1 MILLGSAR
9 LYGMQLLGS
18 FLKIVP
24 SYDSLNLIRSP
35 WSNLRRDLPRV
46 HGMIRIPAKLV
57 VVLLLVSWSMNSSA
71 QVLTVSPRFPHVS
84 DTVTVTYNANQ
95 GNGLLISSNPVF
107 MHAGLITP
115 ASTGPSNWQNVQ
127 GLWGTSD
134 PNVQMTSLGNGLHQ
148 KTYAISS
155 FYGLAAGTAVNQL
168 VFVFRNA
175 AGNVVGRNAD
185 GSDIFYPIYNANS
198 PLEVAWA
205 YQGEVVE
212 ALPSTTVALAAEAT
226 RVSTF
231 NVYVGSTLIHQI
243 QGVRRANINL
253 TVPAQLGLNTLRIEA
268 VAGGVTTSDT
278 LALVV
283 TNALN
288 VNPVVRIIP
297 ALPTLNDTVTLVYDL
312 ARGNQAL
319 LNATPVYLHTGL
331 LTQTTGTVWQN
342 VQGQWGTADSNVLMQ
357 HFSGGVWTKTFHVAG
372 FYGVP
377 LSSQGVQSMVMVF
390 RDQSG
395 NVVGRTSSQAD
406 IEYALLP
413 APASNFTAAFV
424 MPPAGPFA
432 VGDSVVL
439 QMAASAPADLT
450 LRWGASVLAQANS
463 ALNLNYTW
471 RLSVNTAGQQALV
484 LEAVRQGITVYDT
497 LSFQI
502 TAAQPIG
509 GRALEVIPPFPL
521 ESDSASVIYD
531 AAQGNGTLAT
541 TQPVFAHTGL
551 ITSTSTS
558 PSNWQHVQGTWG
570 SADPK
575 VAMASLGGTKH
586 QLSYH
591 IPTFYGINPATVTV
605 QQMAFVFRDSTGSK
619 VGRDVGGQD
628 LYYPISPNATAFQAR
643 FFVPTQVHLLQPG
656 QCLSL
661 LTQSN
666 APADLALYDNGV
678 LVASD
683 SGVTSLAHCQVPFGA
698 SGNHLVEL
706 VAVRNGQVLRDT
718 VYYVRP
724 TASVPMDPPLGLKQ
738 GANIV
743 NDSTVTLLLYAPHK
757 QHVYVLTEFSDF
769 LPNSNYQMRRS
780 TDGTTYWITLPVVPN
795 QDFVYQYL
803 VDGSLRIA
811 DPYSERILDPA
822 NDGSI
827 SSATYPNPYPYPSS
841 KTFGH
846 ISIIRP
852 GEAPYHWEH
861 NNFQAPPKEN
871 LMIYELLVRDFIAPR
886 NYAAVR
892 DSVDYLA
899 RLGVNSVQFMPVNE
913 FENNESWGYNP
924 SYHMALDKYYGTPA
938 SFKELVDTL
947 HGRGIAVILD
957 VVLNHAEGQS
967 PLAQLWWDPVQNRPA
982 ANNPYFNMQCPHPPN
997 CWGNDFNHES
1007 PAVQAFIDQVLR
1019 YWVEEYHVDGFR
1031 FDMSKGFTNGSGGGW
1046 DVGRQN
1052 LIKRIADVVRSYKPN
1067 AYLILE
1073 HWSDN
1078 SEEIVLSNYG
1088 MMLWGN
1094 ESHGY
1099 QEATMGFG
1107 STTNFSSAFHGSRGW
1122 NQPGLITYL
1131 ESHDEER
1138 IAYKNLGFGNQSQS
1152 AHNVRTLGVSMKR
1165 MELATLF
1172 GHLIPGPKMMWQFQ
1186 EIGYDV
1192 SINNP
1197 CRVCVKPIRWN
1208 YYAMVPRRRLYE
1220 TTSIINH
1227 LKQDYPVFGT
1237 SSNFY
1242 SDLYGHVKQMGFIH
1256 SSMSAVAVGNFDV
1269 ATQSKTI
1276 NFPHAGTWY
1285 EYFSGQTL
1293 SVGANQTPLTLTA
1306 GEYRLYTDQF
1316 IPRTLV
1322 TFDVAEPDT
1331 NASDV
1336 LVYPNPAS
1344 DEIYITSELNDVE
1357 TVCTIRIYSMAG
1369 VLVHDQNIN
1378 NNQSIDVS
1386 GLSAGVYQVQI
1397 KNSNN
1402 VFWQSKFIKN

>member
-1 MILLGSAR
+1 MKR
-9 LYGMQLLGS
+9 LAA
-18 FLKIVP
+18 F
-24 SYDSLNLIRSP
+24 
-35 WSNLRRDLPRV
+35 
-46 HGMIRIPAKLV
+46 
-57 VVLLLVSWSMNSSA
+57 LLVCCNLCLTA
-71 QVLTVSPRFPHVS
+71 QVLSVSPRFPYVS
-84 DTVTVTYNANQ
+84 DTVTVTYNSNQ
-95 GNGLLISSNPVF
+95 GNGVLAASNPVF

-115 ASTGPSNWQNVQ
+115 ASSGPSNWQNVQ
-127 GLWGTSD
+127 GVWGTSD
-134 PNVQMTSLGNGLHQ
+134 PNVQMTSLGNGLHK
-148 KTYAISS
+148 KTYSISS
-155 FYGLAAGTAVNQL
+155 FYGLAAGATVNQL
-168 VFVFRNA
+168 AFVFRNA
-175 AGNVVGRNAD
+175 AGTLVGRNAD
-185 GSDIFYPIYNANS
+185 GSDIFYPVYNANS
-198 PLEVAWA
+198 PLEVAWTH
-205 YQGEVVE
+205 QGEVVE
-212 ALPSTTVALAAEAT
+212 ALPSSSVALEAEAT

-231 NVYVGSTLIHQI
+231 NVYVGSALVQQI
-243 QGVRRANINL
+243 QGVRRANFNL
-253 TVPAQLGLNTLRIEA
+253 TLPAQLGLYTLRIEA

-288 VNPVVRIIP
+288 VNPVVRMIP
-297 ALPTLNDTVTLVYDL
+297 ALPHLNDTVTLVYDV

-319 LNATPVYLHTGL
+319 VNSAPVYLHTGL
-331 LTQTTGTVWQN
+331 LTQTTGSVWQN
-342 VQGQWGTADSNVLMQ
+342 VQGQWGIADPNVLMQ
-357 HFSGGVWTKTFHVAG
+357 HFGDGVWTKTFHVAS

-377 LSSQGVQSMVMVF
+377 VTSHGIQSMAMVF

-395 NVVGRTSSQAD
+395 NVVGRTASQAD
-406 IEYALLP
+406 IEYAVLP

-424 MPPAGPFA
+424 APPSGPLA
-432 VGDSVVL
+432 VGDSVAL
-439 QMAASAPADLT
+439 QMAASASADLT

-471 RLSVNTAGQQALV
+471 MLTANTAGPQTLV
-484 LEAVRQGITVYDT
+484 LEAVRQGTTVYDT
-497 LSFQI
+497 LNLQI

-521 ESDSASVIYD
+521 ESDTISVIYD
-531 AAQGNGTLAT
+531 AAQGNGALVA

-628 LYYPISPNATAFQAR
+628 LYYPISPNASAFQAR

-661 LTQSN
+661 LAQSN

-738 GANIV
+738 GANVV
-743 NDSTVTLLLYAPHK
+743 NDSTLTLLLYAPHK
-757 QHVYVLTEFSDF
+757 QHVYVLTESNDF

-811 DPYSERILDPA
+811 DPYSERILDPS

-827 SSATYPNPYPYPSS
+827 SSATYPNPYPYPST

-846 ISIIRP
+846 LSIIRP
-852 GEAPYHWEH
+852 GAAPYVWDHT
-861 NNFQAPPKEN
+861 NFQAPPKEN

-886 NYAAVR
+886 NYTAIR
-892 DSVDYLA
+892 DSVNYLVK
-899 RLGVNSVQFMPVNE
+899 LGVNAVQFMPVNE

-938 SFKELVDTL
+938 SFKELIDTL

-982 ANNPYFNMQCPHPPN
+982 SNSPYFNVQCPHPPN

-1007 PAVQAFIDQVLR
+1007 PAVQQFVDQVLK
-1019 YWVEEYHVDGFR
+1019 YWIEEYRVDGFR

-1073 HWSDN
+1073 HWADN

-1094 ESHGY
+1094 VCHEY
-1099 QEATMGFG
+1099 QEATMGFSG
-1107 STTNFSSAFHGSRGW
+1107 GTNFSPAYHGNRGW

-1138 IAYKNLGFGNQSQS
+1138 IAYKNQVFGNNALS
-1152 AHNVRTLGVSMKR
+1152 AHNVRTLPVSMRR

-1186 EIGYDV
+1186 ELGYDV

-1197 CRVCVKPIRWN
+1197 CRVCTKPVRWN
-1208 YYAMVPRRRLYE
+1208 YYQVVPRRRLYE

-1256 SSMSAVAVGNFDV
+1256 SSMSAVVVGNFDV
-1269 ATQSKTI
+1269 ATQSQTI
-1276 NFPHAGTWY
+1276 NFPHTGTWY

-1293 SVGANQTPLTLTA
+1293 SVSANQTPMTLGA
-1306 GEYRLYTDQF
+1306 GEYRLYTDQWV
-1316 IPRTLV
+1316 PRSTV
-1322 TFDVAEPDT
+1322 TF
-1331 NASDV
+1331 N
-1336 LVYPNPAS
+1336 
-1344 DEIYITSELNDVE
+1344 SEE
-1357 TVCTIRIYSMAG
+1357 SE
-1369 VLVHDQNIN
+1369 
-1378 NNQSIDVS
+1378 SI
-1386 GLSAGVYQVQI
+1386 AQVQI
-1397 KNSNN
+1397 TPNPTSGNLSVLMSEREVISGALLVLIDAVGSMVYNAQLKGLKNDLN
-1402 VFWQSKFIKN
+1402 VELPSGLYTALILVDSEVVFKEQIAVMN